1 MKKSMGAKV
10 MATAMAVL
18 VAGNLLTACG
28 SNPAGNQ
35 PGNSPSAT
43 PSAAATTPAGGEA
56 VDLSLPIAKEKIT
69 LEYFCNING
78 AMSATMSTYNE
89 VEAFKKFE
97 ELTNIHIEWIHP
109 TGGNEQFALMVA
121 SGDLPDMINWVFES
135 AKGGAEALLRDS
147 IIIPITDQDLSTYM
161 PNYMKIMAENEAFFQ
176 STKLDN
182 GINFRV
188 ANFNYNPD
196 TMKVEEFQIKGPY
209 MRLDWVEKVGKSAP
223 TTIDEMYDVLTAIRD
238 QKPNGKSD
246 IIPFAD
252 DKSLTATKALA
263 GSFGTRQN
271 MHMRDGAVVY
281 GPITPEYRAYLETMN
296 KWYGEGLINSDFAVL
311 ESRDAKILNEDA
323 ASTIGSMGSGL
334 TMQREALIEKNPQAN
349 LDSIPYLVGPDGYQ
363 SLIDDKNKN
372 MRSTAI
378 TSSNKYPEE
387 TMRWLDYF
395 YSEEGSLLATYGI
408 EGESYEMK
416 DGKPMLTD
424 LVMNNTQGYSQ
435 EEAIARYGL
444 GPINFPYARHIG
456 FYEQVN
462 LNTDQKVL
470 IQTNW
475 KTGDSKI
482 LMPPNTLTA
491 EESNQY
497 AILMADIQTYV
508 DEMTLK
514 FIIGQE
520 PLSNFDKFVDSI
532 KNMNIEKAV
541 KIQQDSVDRYNSR

>member
-10 MATAMAVL
+10 MAMAMAVM

-43 PSAAATTPAGGEA
+43 PSAAATTPGGGEA

-161 PNYMKIMAENEAFFQ
+161 PNYMKIMAQNEAFFQ

-196 TMKVEEFQIKGPY
+196 TMKIEEFQIKGPY
-209 MRLDWVEKVGKSAP
+209 MRLDWVEKVGKSVP
-223 TTIDEMYDVLTAIRD
+223 TTIDEMYEVLTALRD

-281 GPITPEYRAYLETMN
+281 GPITPEYRTYLETMN

-435 EEAIARYGL
+435 EEAIARYAL

-491 EESNQY
+491 EEANQY